1 MASWSDGIEG
11 TRLLIAPLAHT
22 SFGKEIN
29 IEIGESQILSLRH
42 PKSGSPTCYIYKND
56 SLHELH
62 WFKQAY
68 GSWFLGDYVCE
79 DGSLYIS
86 TPVDPVFILLPI
98 FEEARMKKGND
109 VGMFRQ
115 LDEIIFIDGFPGY
128 QHLSNI
134 AEGCMKLICD
144 VKGYYNVDHIRFF
157 FSEIG
162 TSKFFRLDDSKVN
175 NLKQTLTT
183 LDRNYAAREEKETY
197 SIITNLCAA
206 VGTVI
211 EIVSLL
217 GEYLKD
223 EPWLMLLCRHLEL
236 NIEETI
242 KKSSNENIHRALENT
257 PLVSHP
263 LTGKDTNGTSA
274 SSSGKQSKKLKITE
288 KSQNIKDMFFRA
300 SRRGK

>member
-1 MASWSDGIEG
+1 MASWCEGIEG

-22 SFGKEIN
+22 SFGKEN
-29 IEIGESQILSLRH
+29 NVEIGESQIVSLRH
-42 PKSGSPTCYIYKND
+42 PKSGSPTCYIYTND
-56 SLHELH
+56 SLLELH

-144 VKGYYNVDHIRFF
+144 VK
-157 FSEIG
+157 EIG
-162 TSKFFRLDDSKVN
+162 TSKFFRLDDSKVLDWLCHKVN

-183 LDRNYAAREEKETY
+183 LDRNYAAREEKET
-197 SIITNLCAA
+197 L
-206 VGTVI
+206 I

-223 EPWLMLLCRHLEL
+223 EPWLKLLCRHLDL
-236 NIEETI
+236 NIEETM
-242 KKSSNENIHRALENT
+242 KKSSNENIHRALEST
-257 PLVSHP
+257 PLASHP
-263 LTGKDTNGTSA
+263 LTGKDINGRSA